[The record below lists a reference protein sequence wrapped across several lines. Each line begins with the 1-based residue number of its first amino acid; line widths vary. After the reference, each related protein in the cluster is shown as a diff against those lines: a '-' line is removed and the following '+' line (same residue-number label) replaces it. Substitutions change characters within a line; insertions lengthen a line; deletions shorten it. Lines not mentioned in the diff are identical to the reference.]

1 MGEIILEI
9 EIKNTKT
16 SKTIDIEFDE
26 KKDQII
32 LINKSDESKV
42 IELKACIVGVNE
54 KKCLLDIDFLH
65 HYDEGEYYFCILD
78 LNNGEKKSLYNYDNF
93 KHIFISDVNPFLNM
107 EIFCGE
113 TDNLLSL
120 SLVKNGDLVKV
131 EASDFTNKT
140 FNAVLNVS
148 ENLNLASFKTYL
160 VLKKR
165 THPNSYGKYK
175 DDVLV
180 KQLNLQQDVDLY
192 WKVNASIPEVFL
204 SQEKMR
210 EIYDFYIRFTDEK
223 KEIDINLK
231 LYNKNFSDQYKYAEF
246 ESLNYKLFRTVYN
259 TLSLIIKMETEA
271 IISSI
276 EQTDNTIV
284 ISGAILIPLEQEE
297 HKVTRIS
304 LLASLGENEFFSICP
319 QVESNNGFFQF
330 NINSEM
336 TKEYEFS
343 EWREMY
349 VQIERETNLFRIPLK
364 FLDFH
369 KQKQQ
374 YLIGQ
379 KLFEFKKRN
388 DFNSLFKLKQVV
400 GANNVY

>member
-1 MGEIILEI
+1 MEI

-131 EASDFTNKT
+131 EAADFTNKT

-330 NINSEM
+330 NINSEI

>member
-1 MGEIILEI
+1 MEI

-131 EASDFTNKT
+131 EAADFTNKT

-175 DDVLV
+175 DDELV

-330 NINSEM
+330 NINSEI

>member
-131 EASDFTNKT
+131 EAADFTNKT
-140 FNAVLNVS
+140 FNAVLNVAG
-148 ENLNLASFKTYL
+148 NLNLASFKTYL
-160 VLKKR
+160 LLKKR

-231 LYNKNFSDQYKYAEF
+231 LYNNNFSDQYKYAEF

-343 EWREMY
+343 EWKEMY
-349 VQIERETNLFRIPLK
+349 VRIERETNLFRVPLK

>member
-131 EASDFTNKT
+131 EAADFTNKT

-175 DDVLV
+175 DDELV

-330 NINSEM
+330 NINSEI

>member
-1 MGEIILEI
+1 MEI

-26 KKDQII
+26 KKEQIV

-42 IELKACIVGVNE
+42 IKLKTCVIGGNE

-65 HYDEGEYYFCILD
+65 HYDEDEYYFCILN
-78 LNNGEKKSLYNYDNF
+78 LNNGEKKPLYNYDNF

-107 EIFCGE
+107 EIFCE
-113 TDNLLSL
+113 EVDNLLSM
-120 SLVKNGDLVKV
+120 SLVKSENLVKV
-131 EASDFTNKT
+131 KAADFTNKT
-140 FNAVLNVS
+140 FNAVLDVA

-175 DDVLV
+175 NDVLV

-231 LYNKNFSDQYKYAEF
+231 LYYNFSDQYKYAEF
-246 ESLNYKLFRTVYN
+246 ESLNYKLFSTVYN

-271 IISSI
+271 LISSI
-276 EQTDNTIV
+276 EKTDNTIV
-284 ISGAILIPLEQEE
+284 ISGAILIPLEQEK
-297 HKVTRIS
+297 HKVTKIS
-304 LLASLGENEFFSICP
+304 LMALLGENEYSSICP
-319 QVESNNGFFQF
+319 QVESTNGFFQF
-330 NINSEM
+330 NINPEM
-336 TKEYEFS
+336 KKEYEFYS
-343 EWREMY
+343 WKKMY

-379 KLFEFKKRN
+379 KLFEFKKTN
-388 DFNSLFKLKQVV
+388 DSNSIFKLKQVV
-400 GANNVY
+400 GANNGY

>member
-131 EASDFTNKT
+131 EAADFTNKT
-140 FNAVLNVS
+140 FNAVLNVA

-192 WKVNASIPEVFL
+192 WKVNASIPDVFL

-210 EIYDFYIRFTDEK
+210 EIYDFYMRFTDEK

-343 EWREMY
+343 EWKEMY

-379 KLFEFKKRN
+379 KSFEFKKRN

>member
-1 MGEIILEI
+1 MEI

-131 EASDFTNKT
+131 EAADFTNKT
-140 FNAVLNVS
+140 FNAVLNVAG
-148 ENLNLASFKTYL
+148 NLNLASFKTYL
-160 VLKKR
+160 LLKKR

-231 LYNKNFSDQYKYAEF
+231 LYNNNFSDQYKYAEF

-343 EWREMY
+343 EWKEMY
-349 VQIERETNLFRIPLK
+349 VRIERETNLFRVPLK

>member
-1 MGEIILEI
+1 MEI

-131 EASDFTNKT
+131 EAADFTNKT

-175 DDVLV
+175 DDVLI

-343 EWREMY
+343 EWKEMY

>member
-131 EASDFTNKT
+131 EAADFTNKT

>member
-1 MGEIILEI
+1 M
-9 EIKNTKT
+9 
-16 SKTIDIEFDE
+16 
-26 KKDQII
+26 
-32 LINKSDESKV
+32 

-131 EASDFTNKT
+131 EAADFTNKT

-343 EWREMY
+343 EWKEMY

-379 KLFEFKKRN
+379 KLFEFKKSN

>member
-131 EASDFTNKT
+131 EAADFTNKT

-175 DDVLV
+175 DDVLI

-343 EWREMY
+343 EWKEMY

>member
-1 MGEIILEI
+1 MEI

-131 EASDFTNKT
+131 EAADFTNKT

-259 TLSLIIKMETEA
+259 TLSLIIKIETEA

>member
-1 MGEIILEI
+1 MEI

>member
-131 EASDFTNKT
+131 EAADFTNKT

-330 NINSEM
+330 NINSEI